1 MVRGGLHLCILKNES
16 HRTCKTCRVLHLVHP
31 ECFGVDVSV
40 SSCGV
45 DMAGRV
51 RSDIVATGSH
61 DGTIRV
67 WDLSDY
73 SIVLQWCGFV
83 AMFRLEK

>member
-1 MVRGGLHLCILKNES
+1 
-16 HRTCKTCRVLHLVHP
+16 
-31 ECFGVDVSV
+31 
-40 SSCGV
+40 
-45 DMAGRV
+45 MAGRV